1 MERIPISCIR
11 LRVKLSLLP
20 VVRQA
25 VVQESMGFCHWSTA
39 EFPGLGKIV
48 DQDLPVLN

>member
-1 MERIPISCIR
+1 MERMPISCIR
-11 LRVKLSLLP
+11 LRVKLSLQP
-20 VVRQA
+20 VVRQT